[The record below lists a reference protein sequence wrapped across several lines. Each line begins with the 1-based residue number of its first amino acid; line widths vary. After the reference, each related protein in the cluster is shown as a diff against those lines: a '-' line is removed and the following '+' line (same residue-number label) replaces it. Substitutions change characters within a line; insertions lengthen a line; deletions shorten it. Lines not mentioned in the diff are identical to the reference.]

1 MRLRLRVWRQRS
13 SEGAGRLVNYAVEGV
28 EGDMSFLEMLDLL
41 NQDLATQGEEPVAF
55 DHDCREGICGSCS
68 LVINGVP
75 HGPRTATT
83 ACQLYM
89 RHFRDGQEIVVEPW
103 RAAAFPIIR
112 DLIVDRGALDR
123 VLQAGG
129 YVSVNAGS
137 APDANT
143 LPVARRLAERAFQA
157 ASCIGCGACVAACPN
172 ASAMLFVAAKLGQL
186 NALPQG
192 QPERTHRAIA
202 LVEAMDVEGFGN
214 CGNHYEC
221 VAVCPKS
228 IPRDFIARLNR
239 EFFRSAMI
247 AHEFGSPHPSGEL
260 EE

>member
-1 MRLRLRVWRQRS
+1 MKFMLRLWRQRS
-13 SEGAGRLVNYAVEGV
+13 PGDAGGLVSYEVDGV
-28 EGDMSFLEMLDLL
+28 SGDMSFLEMLDRL
-41 NQDLATQGEEPVAF
+41 NLDLAARGEQPVAF
-55 DHDCREGICGSCS
+55 DHDCREGICGACS
-68 LVINGVP
+68 MVIDGVP
-75 HGPRTATT
+75 HGPLPATT

-89 RHFRDGQEIVVEPW
+89 RHFEDGQEIVVEPW
-103 RAAAFPIIR
+103 RAGAFPVVR
-112 DLIVDRGALDR
+112 DLVVDRGALDR

-143 LPVARRLAERAFQA
+143 LPVSRECAEQAFQA

-186 NALPQG
+186 TALPQG
-192 QPERTHRAIA
+192 QPERMHRAIA
-202 LVEAMDVEGFGN
+202 MVEAMDAEGFGN
-214 CGNHYEC
+214 CSNHYEC

-228 IPRDFIARLNR
+228 IPLDYIARLNR
-239 EFFRSAMI
+239 EFFRAALF
-247 AHEFGSPHPSGEL
+247 AHEFASAPEQGEY